1 MGGLKEEGGKQ
12 PRGCLLKG
20 KGTVLNTATEYAEV
34 SSIHGISY
42 IFERNHGIVSRFA
55 WLLIVLSAVTLGVY
69 WSFKV
74 RLYMY
79 MCTNCSKSFKY
90 PYYRL
95 ISIGKKIL
103 S

>member
-1 MGGLKEEGGKQ
+1 MEGGKK

-20 KGTVLNTATEYAEV
+20 KGTVINTATEYAEV

-74 RLYMY
+74 VRLSDWKNRA
-79 MCTNCSKSFKY
+79 TDLTPK
-90 PYYRL
+90 
-95 ISIGKKIL
+95 
-103 S
+103 

>member
-1 MGGLKEEGGKQ
+1 MGGLKVGGGKK

-20 KGTVLNTATEYAEV
+20 KGTVINTATEYAEV

-74 RLYMY
+74 RLYMP
-79 MCTNCSKSFKY
+79 CSKSFKY
-90 PYYRL
+90 HNFRP